1 MKQQLTRLL
10 KASKVELSLKDA
22 CTNQAINVVL
32 FHEETREKILFRDK
46 ENQFLLEF
54 FVNED
59 KGICYISYH
68 LTIGRNP
75 THHLLS
81 MRILFSLKER
91 DYLTFNND
99 TPFWTTPYFLR
110 NNQDFKDDIRLFYF
124 FDRSYYSVFSLSND
138 SFRSVFR
145 KGGLQ
150 IDFFN
155 QNVELITDIVII
167 SKGKSFDS
175 SYKNLLSSLRK
186 KELLLSPSVKEK
198 TFPKSLNGLGYAT
211 WNAFYRDFN
220 EEKIYALLN
229 EFSQKGIH
237 LDFLLLD
244 DGWSEVDDDYHLLSF
259 KEDPKKFPHGLK
271 EFVSNVKKKYG
282 IKHVGVWHSLNGYWN
297 GVRKENFPDFTFY
310 ENEEGNSFVNLDCEE
325 AFKFYDSWY
334 RYLKGS
340 GIDFVKVDNQSG
352 YFFSFFKDRDKGKER
367 KYLTSLI
374 NLKKALEKAI
384 EKHFGNNLIN
394 CMEMDFDIM
403 NNTSLGLERNSGD
416 YAPDNPKDLKRFLM
430 ENIYNSLYHSKTAPL
445 DYDMFLTNRSFPEI
459 NAIVRMLSGGPIYVT
474 DEPEKIK
481 KDIIDMLYTDGKI
494 LRMRRNL
501 RPTYDVMYKLN
512 DSPIKCFNDFNHKY
526 AFLSIGVNPEGIQK
540 TTFRLSDLHL
550 TGEYIVHDFLKKKY
564 FKMTNDDI
572 LEYSLKYGEFL
583 LLSLYP
589 LKNGQAVVGDPNS
602 ILEILSKNTHKV
614 CL

>member
-10 KASKVELSLKDA
+10 KASKVELSLKDTCA
-22 CTNQAINVVL
+22 NQTATILLN
-32 FHEETREKILFRDK
+32 HEETKEKTIFRDK

-59 KGICYISYH
+59 KGVCYISYH
-68 LTIGRNP
+68 LTIATNL
-75 THHLLS
+75 TCNLLS

-110 NNQDFKDDIRLFYF
+110 NNQDFKDDTRLFYF
-124 FDRSYYSVFSLSND
+124 FDRSYYSLFSLSND

-150 IDFFN
+150 IDFFH
-155 QNVELITDIVII
+155 QNVEQITDIVII

-186 KELLLSPSVKEK
+186 RRLLLSPNVKEK
-198 TFPKSLNGLGYAT
+198 TFPKSLTGLGYAT

-220 EEKIYALLN
+220 EEKICALLDD
-229 EFSQKGIH
+229 FSNKGIR

-244 DGWSEVDDDYHLLSF
+244 DGWSEVDDNYHLLSF
-259 KEDPKKFPHGLK
+259 KEDSRKFPHGLK
-271 EFVSNVKKKYG
+271 EFITNVKKKYG

-310 ENEEGNSFVNLDCEE
+310 ENEEGNSFVSLDYEE
-325 AFKFYDSWY
+325 AFKFYDAWY
-334 RYLKGS
+334 RYLKDS
-340 GIDFVKVDNQSG
+340 GVDFVKVDNQSG
-352 YFFSFFKDRDKGKER
+352 YFFSFFKDREKGKELE
-367 KYLTSLI
+367 YLSSLI
-374 NLKKALEKAI
+374 HLKKALEKAV

-430 ENIYNSLYHSKTAPL
+430 ENIYNSLYHSKTAFL

-459 NAIVRMLSGGPIYVT
+459 NAIVRALSGGPIYIT
-474 DEPEKIK
+474 DEPEKINK
-481 KDIIDMLYTDGKI
+481 EIIDMLYTDGKI
-494 LRMRRNL
+494 LRLKRNL
-501 RPTYDVMYKLN
+501 RPTYDVMYQLN

-526 AFLSIGVNPEGIQK
+526 VFLSVGVNPEGSQK
-540 TTFRLSDLHL
+540 TTFQLSDLHL
-550 TGEYIVHDFLKKKY
+550 AGEYIIHDFSKKKY
-564 FKMTNDDI
+564 FKMTDDDT

>member
-1 MKQQLTRLL
+1 MKQQLMRLL
-10 KASKVELSLKDA
+10 KGLKVELSLKDT
-22 CTNQAINVVL
+22 CTNQISTIPL
-32 FHEETREKILFRDK
+32 FHQETKERIIFKDK
-46 ENQFLLEF
+46 ENRLLLEL
-54 FVNED
+54 FV
-59 KGICYISYH
+59 KGNKDACYISHH
-68 LTIGRNP
+68 LTIGSN
-75 THHLLS
+75 LS
-81 MRILFSLKER
+81 HYVLSLRILFSLKER

-110 NNQDFKDDIRLFYF
+110 NNQDFKDDTRLFYF

-138 SFRSVFR
+138 SIHSVFR

-155 QNVELITDIVII
+155 QNVEQIMDIVII

-186 KELLLSPSVKEK
+186 RGLLLSPSVKEK
-198 TFPKSLNGLGYAT
+198 AFPKSLNGLGYAT

-220 EEKIYALLN
+220 EEKICALLDD
-229 EFSQKGIH
+229 FSNKGIH

-244 DGWSEVDDDYHLLSF
+244 DGWSEVDNNYHLLSF
-259 KEDPKKFPHGLK
+259 KKDSRKFPHGLK
-271 EFVSNVKKKYG
+271 EFITNVKKKYG
-282 IKHVGVWHSLNGYWN
+282 IKHVGAWHSLNGYWN
-297 GVRKENFPDFTFY
+297 GVRKENFPDFSFY
-310 ENEEGNSFVNLDCEE
+310 ENEEGNSFVSLDYEE
-325 AFKFYDSWY
+325 AFKFYDAWY
-334 RYLKGS
+334 RYLKDS
-340 GIDFVKVDNQSG
+340 GVDFVKVDNQSG
-352 YFFSFFKDRDKGKER
+352 YFFSFFKDHEKGKER
-367 KYLTSLI
+367 KYLASII
-374 NLKKALEKAI
+374 NLKKALEKAV

-403 NNTSLGLERNSGD
+403 NNTRFGLERNSGD

-430 ENIYNSLYHSKTAPL
+430 ENIYNSLYHSKTAFL

-526 AFLSIGVNPEGIQK
+526 AFLSIGVNPEGSQK
-540 TTFRLSDLHL
+540 AIFQLSDLHL

-564 FKMTNDDI
+564 FKMTDDDT
-572 LEYSLKYGEFL
+572 LEYSLKDGEFL
-583 LLSLYP
+583 LLSLYKA
-589 LKNGQAVVGDPNS
+589 KNGQAIVGDPNS

>member
-10 KASKVELSLKDA
+10 KTSKVELSLKNTCA
-22 CTNQAINVVL
+22 NQTATILLN
-32 FHEETREKILFRDK
+32 HEETKEKIIFKDK

-59 KGICYISYH
+59 KGACYISYH
-68 LTIGRNP
+68 LTIATNL
-75 THHLLS
+75 TCNLLS

-110 NNQDFKDDIRLFYF
+110 NNQDFNDNTRLFYF

-138 SFRSVFR
+138 SIHSVFR

-155 QNVELITDIVII
+155 QNVEQIMDIVII

-186 KELLLSPSVKEK
+186 RGLLLSPSVKEK
-198 TFPKSLNGLGYAT
+198 AFPKSLNGLGYAT

-220 EEKIYALLN
+220 EEKICALLDD
-229 EFSQKGIH
+229 FSNKGIH

-244 DGWSEVDDDYHLLSF
+244 DGWSEVDNNYHLLSF
-259 KEDPKKFPHGLK
+259 KKDSRKFPHGLK
-271 EFVSNVKKKYG
+271 EFITNVKKKYG
-282 IKHVGVWHSLNGYWN
+282 IKHVGAWHSLNGYWN
-297 GVRKENFPDFTFY
+297 GVRKENFPDFSFY
-310 ENEEGNSFVNLDCEE
+310 ENEEGNSFVSLDYEE
-325 AFKFYDSWY
+325 AFKFYDAWY
-334 RYLKGS
+334 RYLKDS
-340 GIDFVKVDNQSG
+340 GVDFVKVDNQSG
-352 YFFSFFKDRDKGKER
+352 YFFSFFKDHEKGKER
-367 KYLTSLI
+367 KYLASII
-374 NLKKALEKAI
+374 NLKKALEKAV

-403 NNTSLGLERNSGD
+403 NNTRFGLERNSGD

-430 ENIYNSLYHSKTAPL
+430 ENIYNSLYHSKTAFL

-526 AFLSIGVNPEGIQK
+526 AFLSIGVNPEGSQK
-540 TTFRLSDLHL
+540 AIFQLSDLHL

-564 FKMTNDDI
+564 FKMTDDDT
-572 LEYSLKYGEFL
+572 LEYSLKDGEFL
-583 LLSLYP
+583 LLSLYKA
-589 LKNGQAVVGDPNS
+589 KNGQAIVGDPNS

>member
-1 MKQQLTRLL
+1 MKQQLMRLL
-10 KASKVELSLKDA
+10 KGLKVELSLKDT
-22 CTNQAINVVL
+22 CTNQISTIPL
-32 FHEETREKILFRDK
+32 FHQETKERIIFKDK
-46 ENQFLLEF
+46 ENRLLLEL
-54 FVNED
+54 FV
-59 KGICYISYH
+59 KGNKDICYISH
-68 LTIGRNP
+68 RLIIGNN
-75 THHLLS
+75 LS
-81 MRILFSLKER
+81 HYVLSLRILFSLKER
-91 DYLTFNND
+91 DYLAFNND

-110 NNQDFKDDIRLFYF
+110 NNQDFKDDTRLFYF
-124 FDRSYYSVFSLSND
+124 YDRSYYSVFSLSND

-155 QNVELITDIVII
+155 QNVEQITDIVII

-186 KELLLSPSVKEK
+186 RELLLSPSVKEK
-198 TFPKSLNGLGYAT
+198 AFPKSLNGLGYAT

-229 EFSQKGIH
+229 EFSKKGIH

-244 DGWSEVDDDYHLLSF
+244 DGWSEVDDNYHLLSF
-259 KEDPKKFPHGLK
+259 KEDPKKFHHGLK

-297 GVRKENFPDFTFY
+297 GVKKENFPDFTFY
-310 ENEEGNSFVNLDCEE
+310 ENEEGNSFVNLDGEE

-367 KYLTSLI
+367 KYLVSLI

-481 KDIIDMLYTDGKI
+481 KDIIDILYTDGKI

-526 AFLSIGVNPEGIQK
+526 VFLSIGVNSEGIQK

-550 TGEYIVHDFLKKKY
+550 TDEYIVHDFLKKKY

-583 LLSLYP
+583 LLSLYS
-589 LKNGQAVVGDPNS
+589 LKNGQTVVGDPNS

>member
-1 MKQQLTRLL
+1 M
-10 KASKVELSLKDA
+10 
-22 CTNQAINVVL
+22 
-32 FHEETREKILFRDK
+32 
-46 ENQFLLEF
+46 
-54 FVNED
+54 
-59 KGICYISYH
+59 
-68 LTIGRNP
+68 
-75 THHLLS
+75 
-81 MRILFSLKER
+81 
-91 DYLTFNND
+91 
-99 TPFWTTPYFLR
+99 
-110 NNQDFKDDIRLFYF
+110 
-124 FDRSYYSVFSLSND
+124 FSLSND
-138 SFRSVFR
+138 SIHSVFR
-145 KGGLQ
+145 GGGLQ

-155 QNVELITDIVII
+155 QNVEQIKDIVII

-186 KELLLSPSVKEK
+186 RGLLLSPNVKEK
-198 TFPKSLNGLGYAT
+198 TFPKSLTGLGYAT

-220 EEKIYALLN
+220 EEKICALLDD
-229 EFSQKGIH
+229 FLQKGIH

-244 DGWSEVDDDYHLLSF
+244 DGWSEVDDNYHLLSF
-259 KEDPKKFPHGLK
+259 KEDSKKFPHGLK
-271 EFVSNVKKKYG
+271 EFITNVKKKYG

-297 GVRKENFPDFTFY
+297 GVRKENFPDFSFY
-310 ENEEGNSFVNLDCEE
+310 ENEEGNFFVSLDYEE
-325 AFKFYDSWY
+325 AFKFYDAWY
-334 RYLKGS
+334 RYLKDS
-340 GIDFVKVDNQSG
+340 GVDFVKVDNQSG
-352 YFFSFFKDRDKGKER
+352 YFFSFFKDRDKGKELE
-367 KYLTSLI
+367 YLSSLI
-374 NLKKALEKAI
+374 RLKKALEKAV

-459 NAIVRMLSGGPIYVT
+459 NAIVRILSGGPIYIT
-474 DEPEKIK
+474 DEPEKINK
-481 KDIIDMLYTDGKI
+481 EIIDMLYTDGKI
-494 LRMRRNL
+494 LRLKRNL

-512 DSPIKCFNDFNHKY
+512 DSAIKCFNDFNHKY
-526 AFLSIGVNPEGIQK
+526 VFLSVGVNPEGIQK

-564 FKMTNDDI
+564 FKMTNDDT
-572 LEYSLKYGEFL
+572 LEYSLKDGEFL

>member
-10 KASKVELSLKDA
+10 KASKVELSLRNTFA
-22 CTNQAINVVL
+22 NQTATILLNY
-32 FHEETREKILFRDK
+32 EEAREKIIFRDK

-59 KGICYISYH
+59 KGVCYISYH
-68 LTIGRNP
+68 LTIATNL
-75 THHLLS
+75 TCNLLS

-110 NNQDFKDDIRLFYF
+110 NNQDFKDNIRLFYF

-155 QNVELITDIVII
+155 QNVEQITDIVII

-186 KELLLSPSVKEK
+186 RGLLLSPNVKEK
-198 TFPKSLNGLGYAT
+198 TFPKSLTGLGYAT

-220 EEKIYALLN
+220 EEKICALLDD
-229 EFSQKGIH
+229 FSNKGIH

-244 DGWSEVDDDYHLLSF
+244 DGWSEVDDNYHLLSF
-259 KEDPKKFPHGLK
+259 KEDSKKFPHGLK
-271 EFVSNVKKKYG
+271 EFITNVKKKYG

-297 GVRKENFPDFTFY
+297 GVRKENFPDFSFY
-310 ENEEGNSFVNLDCEE
+310 ENEERNSFVSLDYEE
-325 AFKFYDSWY
+325 AFKFYDAWY
-334 RYLKGS
+334 RYLKDS
-340 GIDFVKVDNQSG
+340 GVDFVKVDNQSG
-352 YFFSFFKDRDKGKER
+352 YFFSFFKDREKGKELE
-367 KYLTSLI
+367 YLSSLI
-374 NLKKALEKAI
+374 HLKKALEKAV

-430 ENIYNSLYHSKTAPL
+430 ENIYNSLYHSKTAFL

-459 NAIVRMLSGGPIYVT
+459 NAIVRALSGGPIYIT
-474 DEPEKIK
+474 DEPEKINK
-481 KDIIDMLYTDGKI
+481 EIIDMLYTDDKI
-494 LRMRRNL
+494 QRLKRNL
-501 RPTYDVMYKLN
+501 RPTYDVMYQLN

-526 AFLSIGVNPEGIQK
+526 VFLSVGVNPEGSQK
-540 TTFRLSDLHL
+540 ATFQLSDLHL
-550 TGEYIVHDFLKKKY
+550 SGEYIIHDFSKKKY
-564 FKMTNDDI
+564 FKMTDDDT
-572 LEYSLKYGEFL
+572 LEYSLKDGEFL

-589 LKNGQAVVGDPNS
+589 LKNGQAVVGDANS

>member
-1 MKQQLTRLL
+1 MKQQLMRLL
-10 KASKVELSLKDA
+10 KGAKVELSSKDTCTNQISTIPLFHQETKERIIFKDKENRLLLELFVKGNKDA
-22 CTNQAINVVL
+22 C
-32 FHEETREKILFRDK
+32 
-46 ENQFLLEF
+46 
-54 FVNED
+54 
-59 KGICYISYH
+59 YISHH
-68 LTIGRNP
+68 LTIGSN
-75 THHLLS
+75 LS
-81 MRILFSLKER
+81 HCVLSLRILFSLKER

-110 NNQDFKDDIRLFYF
+110 NNRDFKDDTRLFYF
-124 FDRSYYSVFSLSND
+124 YDRSYYSVLSLSND

-155 QNVELITDIVII
+155 QNVEQITDIVII

-186 KELLLSPSVKEK
+186 RELLLSPSVKEK
-198 TFPKSLNGLGYAT
+198 AFPKSLNGLGYAT

-229 EFSQKGIH
+229 DFSKKGIH

-310 ENEEGNSFVNLDCEE
+310 ENEEGNSFVNLDGEE
-325 AFKFYDSWY
+325 AFKFYDKWY

-367 KYLTSLI
+367 KYLASII

-512 DSPIKCFNDFNHKY
+512 GSPIKCFNDFNHKY

-550 TGEYIVHDFLKKKY
+550 TDEYIVHDFLKKKY

-583 LLSLYP
+583 LLSLYQS
-589 LKNGQAVVGDPNS
+589 KNGQAVVGDPNS

>member
-10 KASKVELSLKDA
+10 KASKVELSLKNTSA
-22 CTNQAINVVL
+22 NQTATILLN
-32 FHEETREKILFRDK
+32 HEETKEKNIFRDK
-46 ENQFLLEF
+46 ENQFLLELF
-54 FVNED
+54 ENED
-59 KGICYISYH
+59 KGVCYISYH
-68 LTIGRNP
+68 LTIATNI
-75 THHLLS
+75 TCNLLS

-91 DYLTFNND
+91 DYLAFNND

-110 NNQDFKDDIRLFYF
+110 NNQDFKDDTRLFYF

-138 SFRSVFR
+138 SVHSVFR
-145 KGGLQ
+145 GGGLQ

-155 QNVELITDIVII
+155 QNVEQITDIVII

-186 KELLLSPSVKEK
+186 RGLLLSPNIKEK
-198 TFPKSLNGLGYAT
+198 TFPKSLTGLGYAT

-220 EEKIYALLN
+220 EEKICALLDD
-229 EFSQKGIH
+229 FLQKGIH

-244 DGWSEVDDDYHLLSF
+244 DGWSEVDDNYHLLSF
-259 KEDPKKFPHGLK
+259 KEDSRKFPRGLK
-271 EFVSNVKKKYG
+271 EFITNVKKKYG

-310 ENEEGNSFVNLDCEE
+310 ENEEGNSFVSLDYEE
-325 AFKFYDSWY
+325 AFKFYDAWY
-334 RYLKGS
+334 RYLKDS
-340 GIDFVKVDNQSG
+340 GVDFVKVDNQSG
-352 YFFSFFKDRDKGKER
+352 YFFSFFKDREKGKELE
-367 KYLTSLI
+367 YLSSLI
-374 NLKKALEKAI
+374 HLKKALEKAV

-430 ENIYNSLYHSKTAPL
+430 ENIYNSLYHSKTAFL

-459 NAIVRMLSGGPIYVT
+459 NAIVRILSGGPIYIT
-474 DEPEKIK
+474 DEPEKINK
-481 KDIIDMLYTDGKI
+481 EIIDMLYTDGKI
-494 LRMRRNL
+494 LRLKRNL
-501 RPTYDVMYKLN
+501 RPTYDVMYQLS

-526 AFLSIGVNPEGIQK
+526 VFLSVGVNPEGSQK
-540 TTFRLSDLHL
+540 ATFQLSDLHL
-550 TGEYIVHDFLKKKY
+550 SGKYIIHDFLKKKY
-564 FKMTNDDI
+564 FKMTNDDT
-572 LEYSLKYGEFL
+572 LEYSLKDGEFL

>member
-1 MKQQLTRLL
+1 MKQQLMRLL
-10 KASKVELSLKDA
+10 KGAKVELSLKSTCA
-22 CTNQAINVVL
+22 NQTATTLLN
-32 FHEETREKILFRDK
+32 HEETREKIIFRDK

-68 LTIGRNP
+68 LTIATNL
-75 THHLLS
+75 TCNLLS

-110 NNQDFKDDIRLFYF
+110 NNQDFKDDTRLFYF

-155 QNVELITDIVII
+155 QNVEQITDIVII
-167 SKGKSFDS
+167 SKGKSFDF
-175 SYKNLLSSLRK
+175 SYENLLSSLRK
-186 KELLLSPSVKEK
+186 RRLLLSPNVKEK
-198 TFPKSLNGLGYAT
+198 TFPKSLTGLGYAT

-220 EEKIYALLN
+220 EEKICALLDD
-229 EFSQKGIH
+229 FSNKGIR
-237 LDFLLLD
+237 LDFLLVD
-244 DGWSEVDDDYHLLSF
+244 DGWSEVDDNYHLLSF
-259 KEDPKKFPHGLK
+259 KEDSRKFPHGLK
-271 EFVSNVKKKYG
+271 EFITNVKKKYG

-297 GVRKENFPDFTFY
+297 GVRKENFPVFSFY
-310 ENEEGNSFVNLDCEE
+310 ENEERNSFVSLDYEE
-325 AFKFYDSWY
+325 AFKFYDAWY
-334 RYLKGS
+334 RYLKDS
-340 GIDFVKVDNQSG
+340 GVDFVKVDNQSG
-352 YFFSFFKDRDKGKER
+352 YFLSFFKDRDEGKELE
-367 KYLTSLI
+367 YLSSLI
-374 NLKKALEKAI
+374 HLKKALEKAV

-430 ENIYNSLYHSKTAPL
+430 ENIYNSLYHSKTAFL

-459 NAIVRMLSGGPIYVT
+459 NAIVRILSGGPIYIT
-474 DEPEKIK
+474 DEPEKINK
-481 KDIIDMLYTDGKI
+481 EIIDMLYTDGKI
-494 LRMRRNL
+494 LRLKRNL
-501 RPTYDVMYKLN
+501 RPTYDVMYQLN

-526 AFLSIGVNPEGIQK
+526 VFLSVGVNPEGSQK
-540 TTFRLSDLHL
+540 ATFQLSDLHL
-550 TGEYIVHDFLKKKY
+550 AGECIVHDFLKKKY
-564 FKMTNDDI
+564 FKMTNDDT
-572 LEYSLKYGEFL
+572 LEYSLKDGEFL

>member
-10 KASKVELSLKDA
+10 KASKVELSLKDTCA
-22 CTNQAINVVL
+22 NQTATILLN
-32 FHEETREKILFRDK
+32 HEETKEKIIFRDK

-68 LTIGRNP
+68 LTVGRNL
-75 THHLLS
+75 TCNLLS

-110 NNQDFKDDIRLFYF
+110 NNQDFKDDTRLFYF

-155 QNVELITDIVII
+155 QNVEQITDIVII

-186 KELLLSPSVKEK
+186 RRLLLSPNVKEK
-198 TFPKSLNGLGYAT
+198 TFPKSLTGLGYAT

-220 EEKIYALLN
+220 EEKICALLDD
-229 EFSQKGIH
+229 FSNKGIH

-244 DGWSEVDDDYHLLSF
+244 DGWSEVDDNYHLLSF
-259 KEDPKKFPHGLK
+259 KEDSRKFPHGLK
-271 EFVSNVKKKYG
+271 EFITNVKKKYG

-310 ENEEGNSFVNLDCEE
+310 ENEEGNSFVSLDYEE
-325 AFKFYDSWY
+325 AFKFYDAWY
-334 RYLKGS
+334 RYLKDS
-340 GIDFVKVDNQSG
+340 GVDFVKVDNQSG
-352 YFFSFFKDRDKGKER
+352 YFFSFFKDRDKGKELE
-367 KYLTSLI
+367 YLSSLI
-374 NLKKALEKAI
+374 HLKKALEKAV
-384 EKHFGNNLIN
+384 EKHFGSNLIN

-474 DEPEKIK
+474 DEPEKINK
-481 KDIIDMLYTDGKI
+481 EIIDMLYTDGKI

-501 RPTYDVMYKLN
+501 RPTYDVIYQLN
-512 DSPIKCFNDFNHKY
+512 DSPIKCFNDYNHKY
-526 AFLSIGVNPEGIQK
+526 VFLSVGVNPEGSQK
-540 TTFRLSDLHL
+540 ATFRLSDLHL
-550 TGEYIVHDFLKKKY
+550 AGEYIVHDFSKKKY
-564 FKMTNDDI
+564 FKMTNDDT
-572 LEYSLKYGEFL
+572 LEYSLKDGEFL

-589 LKNGQAVVGDPNS
+589 LKNGQAVVGDSNS
-602 ILEILSKNTHKV
+602 ILEILSKNTNKAR
-614 CL
+614 L

>member
-1 MKQQLTRLL
+1 MKQQLMRLL
-10 KASKVELSLKDA
+10 KGLKVELSLKDT
-22 CTNQAINVVL
+22 CTNQISTIPL
-32 FHEETREKILFRDK
+32 FHQETKERIIFKDK
-46 ENQFLLEF
+46 ENRLLLEL
-54 FVNED
+54 FV
-59 KGICYISYH
+59 KGNKDACYISHH
-68 LTIGRNP
+68 LTVDTN
-75 THHLLS
+75 LS
-81 MRILFSLKER
+81 HYVLSLRILFSLKER
-91 DYLTFNND
+91 NYLTFNND

-110 NNQDFKDDIRLFYF
+110 NNRDFKDDTRLFYF
-124 FDRSYYSVFSLSND
+124 YDRSYYSVLSLSND

-155 QNVELITDIVII
+155 QNVEQITDIVII

-186 KELLLSPSVKEK
+186 RELLLSPSVKEK
-198 TFPKSLNGLGYAT
+198 AFPKSLNGLGYAT
-211 WNAFYRDFN
+211 WNTFYRDFN

-229 EFSQKGIH
+229 DFSKKGIH
-237 LDFLLLD
+237 LYFLLLD

-310 ENEEGNSFVNLDCEE
+310 ENEEGNSFVNLDGEE
-325 AFKFYDSWY
+325 AFKFYDRWY

-367 KYLTSLI
+367 KYLASII

-512 DSPIKCFNDFNHKY
+512 GSPIKCFNDFNHKY

-550 TGEYIVHDFLKKKY
+550 TDEYIVHDFLKKKY

-583 LLSLYP
+583 LLSLYQS
-589 LKNGQAVVGDPNS
+589 KNGQAVVGDPNS

>member
-10 KASKVELSLKDA
+10 KTSKVELSLKNTCA
-22 CTNQAINVVL
+22 NQTATILLN
-32 FHEETREKILFRDK
+32 HEETKEKIIFKDK

-59 KGICYISYH
+59 KGACYISYH
-68 LTIGRNP
+68 LTIATNL
-75 THHLLS
+75 TCNLLS

-110 NNQDFKDDIRLFYF
+110 NNQDFNDNTRLFYF

-138 SFRSVFR
+138 SIHSVFR

-155 QNVELITDIVII
+155 QNVEQIMDIVII

-186 KELLLSPSVKEK
+186 RGLLLSPSVKEK
-198 TFPKSLNGLGYAT
+198 AFPKSLNGLGYAT

-220 EEKIYALLN
+220 EEKICALLDD
-229 EFSQKGIH
+229 FSNKGIH

-244 DGWSEVDDDYHLLSF
+244 DGWSEVDNNYHLLSF
-259 KEDPKKFPHGLK
+259 KEDSRKFPHGLK
-271 EFVSNVKKKYG
+271 EFITNVKKKYG
-282 IKHVGVWHSLNGYWN
+282 IKHVGAWHSLNGYWN
-297 GVRKENFPDFTFY
+297 GVRKENFPDFSFY
-310 ENEEGNSFVNLDCEE
+310 ENEEGNSFVSLDYEE
-325 AFKFYDSWY
+325 AFKFYDAWY
-334 RYLKGS
+334 RYLKDS
-340 GIDFVKVDNQSG
+340 GVDFVKVDNQSG
-352 YFFSFFKDRDKGKER
+352 YFFSFFKDHEKGKER
-367 KYLTSLI
+367 KYLASII

-430 ENIYNSLYHSKTAPL
+430 ENIYNSLYHSKTAFL

-526 AFLSIGVNPEGIQK
+526 AFLSIGVNPEGSQK
-540 TTFRLSDLHL
+540 AIFQLSDLHL

-564 FKMTNDDI
+564 FKMTDDDT
-572 LEYSLKYGEFL
+572 LEYSLKDGEFL
-583 LLSLYP
+583 LLSLYKA
-589 LKNGQAVVGDPNS
+589 KNGQAIVGDPNS

>member
-10 KASKVELSLKDA
+10 KASKVELSLKDTCA
-22 CTNQAINVVL
+22 NQTATILLN
-32 FHEETREKILFRDK
+32 HEETKEKIIFRDK

-68 LTIGRNP
+68 LTIATNL
-75 THHLLS
+75 TCNLLS

-110 NNQDFKDDIRLFYF
+110 NNQDFKDNTRLFYF

-138 SFRSVFR
+138 SSRSVFR

-150 IDFFN
+150 IDFFH
-155 QNVELITDIVII
+155 QNVEQIKDIVIV

-175 SYKNLLSSLRK
+175 SYENLLSSLRK
-186 KELLLSPSVKEK
+186 RGLLLSPNVKEK
-198 TFPKSLNGLGYAT
+198 MFPKSLTGLGYAT

-220 EEKIYALLN
+220 EEKICALLDD
-229 EFSQKGIH
+229 FSNKGIH

-244 DGWSEVDDDYHLLSF
+244 DGWSEVDDNYHLLSF
-259 KEDPKKFPHGLK
+259 KEDSRKFPHGLK
-271 EFVSNVKKKYG
+271 EFITNVKKKYG

-310 ENEEGNSFVNLDCEE
+310 ENEEGNSFVSLDYEE
-325 AFKFYDSWY
+325 AFKFYDAWY
-334 RYLKGS
+334 RYLKDS
-340 GIDFVKVDNQSG
+340 GVDFVKVDNQSG
-352 YFFSFFKDRDKGKER
+352 YFFSFFKDREKGKELE
-367 KYLTSLI
+367 YLSSLVH
-374 NLKKALEKAI
+374 LKKALEKAV

-430 ENIYNSLYHSKTAPL
+430 ENIYNSLYHSKTAFL

-459 NAIVRMLSGGPIYVT
+459 NAIVRILSGGPIYIT
-474 DEPEKIK
+474 DEPEKINK
-481 KDIIDMLYTDGKI
+481 EIIDMLYTDGKI

-501 RPTYDVMYKLN
+501 RPTYDVIYQLN

-526 AFLSIGVNPEGIQK
+526 VFLSAGVNPEGSQK
-540 TTFRLSDLHL
+540 ATFQLSDLHL
-550 TGEYIVHDFLKKKY
+550 SGEYIVHDFLKKKY
-564 FKMTNDDI
+564 FKMTDDDT

-583 LLSLYP
+583 LLSLYKA
-589 LKNGQAVVGDPNS
+589 KNGQAVVGDPNS
-602 ILEILSKNTHKV
+602 ILEILSKNIHKV

>member
-10 KASKVELSLKDA
+10 KTSKVELSLKDA

-68 LTIGRNP
+68 LTIDRNP

-81 MRILFSLKER
+81 LRILFSLKER

-110 NNQDFKDDIRLFYF
+110 NNQDFKDDTRLFYF

-138 SFRSVFR
+138 SIRSVFR
-145 KGGLQ
+145 GGGLQ

-155 QNVELITDIVII
+155 QNVDQITDIVII

-220 EEKIYALLN
+220 EEKICALLD

-259 KEDPKKFPHGLK
+259 KEDPKKFPRGLK

-310 ENEEGNSFVNLDCEE
+310 ENEEGNSFVNLDGEE

-334 RYLKGS
+334 RYLKDS

-352 YFFSFFKDRDKGKER
+352 YFFSFFKDRDKGKDR
-367 KYLTSLI
+367 KYLASLI

-481 KDIIDMLYTDGKI
+481 KEIIDMLYTDGKI
-494 LRMRRNL
+494 LRTRRNL

-526 AFLSIGVNPEGIQK
+526 VFLSIGVNPEGIQK
-540 TTFRLSDLHL
+540 TTFRLSNLHL
-550 TGEYIVHDFLKKKY
+550 TDEYIVHDFLKKKY

-583 LLSLYP
+583 LLSLYQS
-589 LKNGQAVVGDPNS
+589 KNGQAVVGDPNS

>member
-10 KASKVELSLKDA
+10 KASKVELSLKDTCA
-22 CTNQAINVVL
+22 NQTATTLLNY
-32 FHEETREKILFRDK
+32 EETREKIIFRDK

-68 LTIGRNP
+68 LTIATNL
-75 THHLLS
+75 TCNLLS

-110 NNQDFKDDIRLFYF
+110 NNQDFNDDTRLFYF

-155 QNVELITDIVII
+155 QNVEQITDIVII

-175 SYKNLLSSLRK
+175 SYENLLSSLRK
-186 KELLLSPSVKEK
+186 RRLLLSPNVKEK
-198 TFPKSLNGLGYAT
+198 TFPKSLTGLGYAT

-220 EEKIYALLN
+220 EERICALLDD
-229 EFSQKGIH
+229 FLQKGIH

-244 DGWSEVDDDYHLLSF
+244 DGWGEVDDNYHLLSF
-259 KEDPKKFPHGLK
+259 KEDSRKFPHGLK
-271 EFVSNVKKKYG
+271 EFITNVKKKYG

-310 ENEEGNSFVNLDCEE
+310 ENEEGNSFVSLDYEE
-325 AFKFYDSWY
+325 AFKFYDAWY
-334 RYLKGS
+334 RYLKDS
-340 GIDFVKVDNQSG
+340 GVDFVKVDNQSG
-352 YFFSFFKDRDKGKER
+352 YFFSFFKDRDKGKELE
-367 KYLTSLI
+367 YLSSLI
-374 NLKKALEKAI
+374 HLKKALEKAV

-430 ENIYNSLYHSKTAPL
+430 ENIYNSLYHSKTAFL

-459 NAIVRMLSGGPIYVT
+459 NAIVRILSGGPIYIT
-474 DEPEKIK
+474 DEPEKINK
-481 KDIIDMLYTDGKI
+481 EIIDMLYTDGKI

-501 RPTYDVMYKLN
+501 RPTYDVIYQLN

-526 AFLSIGVNPEGIQK
+526 VFLSAGVNPEGSQK
-540 TTFRLSDLHL
+540 ATFQLSDLHL
-550 TGEYIVHDFLKKKY
+550 AGEYIIHDFLKKKY
-564 FKMTNDDI
+564 FKMTDDDT
-572 LEYSLKYGEFL
+572 LEYSLKDGEFL
-583 LLSLYP
+583 LLSLYKA
-589 LKNGQAVVGDPNS
+589 KNGQAVVGDPNS